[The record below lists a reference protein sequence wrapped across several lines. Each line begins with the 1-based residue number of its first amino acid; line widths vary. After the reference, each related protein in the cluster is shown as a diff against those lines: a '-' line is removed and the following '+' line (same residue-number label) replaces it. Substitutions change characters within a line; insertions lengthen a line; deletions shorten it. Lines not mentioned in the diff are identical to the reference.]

1 MKTFKETFVILALAL
16 PLVASANEPA
26 ESFSSYP
33 MFSETIRGLN
43 GIHFDGKLGL
53 GYAKDIWMDPIE
65 SDDGTKKKMVSKS
78 GKMAL
83 EFNGIDEYR
92 DEVITWSK
100 AGEVQKA
107 AVTVFKDKRPESHT
121 FVLGGEGYT
130 INSHVCEILRQQTN
144 SKSMSDLA
152 ARSKTC
158 GDFYKTKAIPA
169 KVLENIKDLEQT
181 HTANVQ
187 RLRNSVAKDIFPK
200 AEVPVKKSEADSK
213 KEVGP
218 LDKWM
223 MDYAASVAARSE
235 SPKPMPRSAKDI
247 FSAKTFKDGT
257 SYREA
262 LAGVGDACAKFYPSA
277 APAPA
282 AARPATPASGAAT
295 AK

>member
-16 PLVASANEPA
+16 PTFALANEDT
-26 ESFSSYP
+26 ESFGSYQ

-43 GIHFDGKLGL
+43 GITLDGKLGL
-53 GYAKDIWMDPIE
+53 NYAKDIWMEPIE

-78 GKMAL
+78 GRMAL
-83 EFNGIDEYR
+83 EFNGLDEYR

-100 AGEVQKA
+100 TGNTHKA

-121 FVLGGEGYT
+121 FVVGGEGFT
-130 INSHVCEILRQQTN
+130 VNSHVCEILRDQTN
-144 SKSMSDLA
+144 SKSMSELA

-158 GDFYKTKAIPA
+158 SDFYKTKAVPA
-169 KVLENIKDLEQT
+169 KVLETLKDLEQT
-181 HTANVQ
+181 HSNNLQ
-187 RLRNSVAKDIFPK
+187 RLQGSVAKDAFPK
-200 AEVPVKKSEADSK
+200 ATPIKPASSGDSMDAWVNNFLFSVKSRAEA
-213 KEVGP
+213 
-218 LDKWM
+218 
-223 MDYAASVAARSE
+223 
-235 SPKPMPRSAKDI
+235 PKPMPRTAKDI

-282 AARPATPASGAAT
+282 AARPASPASGAAT

>member
-1 MKTFKETFVILALAL
+1 MTTFKETFVIVALAL
-16 PLVASANEPA
+16 PLVVSANETT

-33 MFSETIRGLN
+33 TFSETIRGLN

-53 GYAKDIWMDPIE
+53 GYAKDIWMEPIE
-65 SDDGTKKKMVSKS
+65 SDDGSKKKMFSKS

-92 DEVITWSK
+92 DEIITWSK
-100 AGEVQKA
+100 SGETHKA

-121 FVLGGEGYT
+121 FVVGGEGFT
-130 INSHVCEILRQQTN
+130 VNSHVCEILRDQTN

-158 GDFYKTKAIPA
+158 SDFYKTKAVPT
-169 KVLENIKDLEQT
+169 KVLETLKDLEQT
-181 HTANVQ
+181 HSKNLQ
-187 RLRNSVAKDIFPK
+187 RLQSSVAKDAFPK
-200 AEVPVKKSEADSK
+200 VAPVKPAGSGDSLDAWINNFMSSVKSRSEA
-213 KEVGP
+213 
-218 LDKWM
+218 
-223 MDYAASVAARSE
+223 
-235 SPKPMPRSAKDI
+235 PKPMPRAAKDI
-247 FSAKTFKDGT
+247 FSAKKFKDGT
-257 SYREA
+257 SYRDA

-282 AARPATPASGAAT
+282 AAKPATPASGAAT